1 MKIKELFNKAK
12 GSKSVRIVDTAD
24 ENGEITRQHIVID
37 DAVYPLDGIPRVNEE
52 TVLAILDVPAD
63 MREEWHVF
71 KGINKN
77 IEWMLE
83 DEQSADLEAKMG
95 KMELECGG
103 VKYRTFHTARGMLFV
118 SNEQLR
124 PIKDEKNV
132 CYRLR
137 ENGNAQMII
146 AQRGMMNIGAL
157 MPLQWADEEAA
168 DELWQMAEAARKIA
182 EKRKL
187 ED

>member
-1 MKIKELFNKAK
+1 MKIKELLNKAK
-12 GSKSVRIVDTAD
+12 GSKVVRIIDTVD
-24 ENGEITRQHIVID
+24 ENGEIIRQHIAIE
-37 DAVYPLDGIPRVNEE
+37 DAVYPLDGMPRVNEE
-52 TVLAILDVPAD
+52 KVLAIMDVPVD
-63 MREEWHVF
+63 KRNEWHVF

-83 DEQSADLEAKMG
+83 DEQSADTEAKMG
-95 KMELECGG
+95 KIELECGG
-103 VKYRTFHTARGMLFV
+103 VKYRPFHTARGILFV
-118 SNEQLR
+118 SNEQIR

-146 AQRGMMNIGAL
+146 AQSGMMNIGAL

-168 DELWQMAEAARKIA
+168 DELWKMAEAARKIA
-182 EKRKL
+182 EKG
-187 ED
+187 